1 MATDERAARR
11 YGGIAARINYL
22 AQDRPD
28 LAVASCVAAA
38 RMSAPRK
45 GDEALLKRIA
55 RYLIHTREA
64 RTLFQWQDAN
74 VDQIIVVTDSDWAT
88 CPATRR
94 SRSGG
99 AVFWGTLRSA
109 LVQIAGS
116 HCTQQRGGRDK
127 GLLQSY

>member
-1 MATDERAARR
+1 M
-11 YGGIAARINYL
+11 NYL

-28 LAVASCVAAA
+28 LAMASCVAAA

-74 VDQIIVVTDSDWAT
+74 VDQITVITDSDWAT

-99 AVFWGTLRSA
+99 AVFWGTHCVQHWCKAQDRIARSSGEADIKACCKAISEA
-109 LVQIAGS
+109 LPSSSLNGVFPW
-116 HCTQQRGGRDK
+116 R
-127 GLLQSY
+127 